1 MIKITVIIVLFV
13 KTLLIVIIQHGLKK
27 LRQIVNLLNL
37 KLAIESGLLSIR
49 IFLAKE
55 IFVIDSVLKTSTW
68 MYKIKDLNGER
79 SNRKLLWKRMVV

>member
-13 KTLLIVIIQHGLKK
+13 KTLLILIILHGLKK

-68 MYKIKDLNGER
+68 MYKIKDLNEER